1 MSKKLVLI
9 ACGLLVLLASITLV
23 SACAPEPEPEY
34 TEPEYAGPIAESI
47 LQAANEGDYATYSE
61 RFNEEMRSAATEAAF
76 LEVSAILKAKIGEY
90 VSKEFWKVED
100 EGGFTIVYYK
110 ANFTQEPEVTVRVVF
125 EEIAEEVYVAGLWF
139 DSPKLRQ

>member
-1 MSKKLVLI
+1 MSNKLVLI
-9 ACGLLVLLASITLV
+9 ACGLLVLLASMIVV
-23 SACAPEPEPEY
+23 SACGPEPEPEY

-47 LQAANEGDYATYSE
+47 LQATNEGDYATYSE

-76 LEVSAILKAKIGEY
+76 LEVNTILKAKIGEY

-110 ANFTQEPEVTVRVVF
+110 ANFTQEPEVIVRVVF
-125 EEIAEEVYVAGLWF
+125 EEIAGEVYVAGLWF